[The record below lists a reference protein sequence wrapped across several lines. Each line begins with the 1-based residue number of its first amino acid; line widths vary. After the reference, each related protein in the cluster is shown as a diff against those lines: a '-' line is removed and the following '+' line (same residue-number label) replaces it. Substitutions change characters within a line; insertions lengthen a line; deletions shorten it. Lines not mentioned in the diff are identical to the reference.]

1 MSDKVKVTLLSATP
15 LPLELVYSLWEASKN
30 EKPLITPQQVK
41 DTVPPEEVR
50 ALFRSVIQQHIPVGE
65 SVDFVFMLEGV
76 SVSLREQAVRHRIGV
91 TPSPE
96 RLGADMSLADA
107 RALGLQDV
115 STIPDLAHSVWWSQS
130 MRIQDMGKF
139 ADTGAYRMPE
149 SIKAHVNGP
158 ALESKFINT
167 ILHIQKTYNELVA
180 AGIPMEDARELIPLG
195 ATHRISWRLNISAL
209 QHIVSKRGCWILQL
223 GIWGPVIT
231 GMIRELTEKVDP
243 IFGELV
249 TPPCLKGD
257 DFTGCVYHEENA
269 RRYDGRDKLPPC
281 PLHVVH
287 HHLPEQRDK
296 GKFATG
302 DQSWVAEHRGS
313 SLEEFGVPM
322 AAEMRARAEDY
333 RAFWSRDPY
342 TGKRLKVIQ

>member
-1 MSDKVKVTLLSATP
+1 MSSKVKVTLLSATP
-15 LPLELVYSLWEASKN
+15 MPLELVWSLWAASKD
-30 EKPLITPQQVK
+30 EMPLLTPQQVK
-41 DTVPPEEVR
+41 DTIPPEEVR
-50 ALFRSVIQQHIPVGE
+50 KLFRDVIRQHIPVGE
-65 SVDFVFMLEGV
+65 SIDFVFMLEGI
-76 SVSLREQAVRHRIGV
+76 SVSLREQLVRHRIGV

-115 STIPDLAHSVWWSQS
+115 TSIPELSSSVFWSQS
-130 MRIQDMGKF
+130 MRLQDMGKF
-139 ADTGAYRMPE
+139 ADNNAFRVPE
-149 SIKAHVNGP
+149 SIEQHADAPELLSMYTATMEMIQSSYKA
-158 ALESKFINT
+158 
-167 ILHIQKTYNELVA
+167 LVA

-195 ATHRISWRLNISAL
+195 ATHRISWRLNISSL

-231 GMIRELTEKVDP
+231 GMIKELTEKVDP

-249 TPPCLKGD
+249 TPPCLKED
-257 DFTGCVYHEENA
+257 TFTGCVYHEENA

-287 HHLPEQRDK
+287 HALPKAFEGEDANEAIFEATVHNDEALK
-296 GKFATG
+296 GMNFPM
-302 DQSWVAEHRGS
+302 
-313 SLEEFGVPM
+313 VP
-322 AAEMRARAEDY
+322 EMRARAEDY
-333 RAFWSRDPY
+333 RKFWNRDPY